1 MPGYFITFEGVE
13 GSGKSTQCR
22 LLAEALRQA
31 GHACVVSRE
40 PGGTPLGE
48 RIRELLLH
56 APGAAITSLAE
67 LLLYLADRAQH
78 VEEVLRPALAAGR
91 VVLCDRFTDSTLAY
105 QGDGRGHD
113 RELLRQL
120 NSVAGGGLVPDL
132 TLLLDLPVEV
142 GLRRLAERG
151 AVASAGADRLER
163 ENLAF
168 HQRVRRG
175 YLAIAAAEPRR
186 IAVIL
191 ADGGVE
197 EVRAAVLGVVR
208 ARLPPAAGASA

>member
-1 MPGYFITFEGVE
+1 MPGYVITFEGVE

-67 LLLYLADRAQH
+67 LFLYLADRAQH

-120 NSVAGGGLVPDL
+120 NHVAGKGLVPDL

-142 GLRRLAERG
+142 GLRRLAQRCT
-151 AVASAGADRLER
+151 AASRAGDRLER
-163 ENLAF
+163 EELAF
-168 HQRVRRG
+168 HERVRRG
-175 YLAIAAAEPRR
+175 YLALAAAEPRR
-186 IAVIL
+186 IAVIP
-191 ADGGVE
+191 AGGGIE
-197 EVRAAVLGVVR
+197 EVRAEVLRLVQ
-208 ARLPPAAGASA
+208 ARLPAAAGA